1 MNLAVPLCARA
12 LFLAQFLASFLFC
25 HVQGQSDGSGVVVA
39 MYNISASQGSQAVLQ
54 CHSQRMV
61 WTQDRL
67 KDRQR
72 VAHWDLLR
80 SGPDHAMER
89 VIDMF
94 SAGDQRIYNGYN
106 QGRIYMPKTAFKDGN
121 FSLVIKDVAMSD
133 KGIYSCNLHHHYCH
147 LYESIKVQLNVTKS
161 ARKERRFWDGQK
173 AVFVVLVGSTVV
185 LPCINRRP
193 IWTEGNSQED
203 QQQVVHW
210 DRQPPGV
217 RHDRADRLI
226 DLYASGE
233 RRHYGPLFVQQKM
246 NISATAFS
254 QGDFSLIIS
263 DTQPLDQGLY
273 SCHLHH
279 HYCGL
284 HERRIFQ
291 LTVTPPVPQIPQE
304 PTDEPR
310 YLPNEDP
317 STNMV
322 EVPPHVINVILPE
335 QRSHFLQQ
343 LGYILATLL
352 LLALIVL
359 AVIFLTRHR
368 KRQGQ
373 DFDPRKVESPPLP
386 MVTYVGHTSSVKK
399 ECERSIPEVKSS
411 NQEETKLDYK
421 NNLLKEAE
429 MSKLCSQKAIDLD
442 RVHPKMKNH
451 PKMNEGFTG
460 LERYEEMVKP
470 SWK

>member
-1 MNLAVPLCARA
+1 MKNSAVSLCARA
-12 LFLAQFLASFLFC
+12 LFLAQLLASFLFSPAL
-25 HVQGQSDGSGVVVA
+25 GQSDGSGVVVA
-39 MYNISASQGSQAVLQ
+39 MYNISAPKGSQAVLQ

-80 SGPDHAMER
+80 SGPNHAMER

-106 QGRIYMPKTAFKDGN
+106 QGRINMPKTAFKDGN
-121 FSLVIKDVAMSD
+121 FSLVIKDVAVSD

-147 LYESIKVQLNVTKS
+147 LYESIKVQLNVTRS

-173 AVFVVLVGSTVV
+173 AVYVVLVGSKVV
-185 LPCINRRP
+185 LPCVNRRP
-193 IWTEGNSQED
+193 IWTESNSQED

-254 QGDFSLIIS
+254 QGDFSLTIS
-263 DTQPLDQGLY
+263 DIQPLDQGLY

-291 LTVTPPVPQIPQE
+291 LTVMPPVPQIPQE
-304 PTDEPR
+304 PSDEPQ

-317 STNMV
+317 NTNMV

-335 QRSHFLQQ
+335 QRNHFLQQ

-359 AVIFLTRHR
+359 AIVLLTRQR
-368 KRQGQ
+368 KRQGL

-386 MVTYVGHTSSVKK
+386 TVTYVGHTSCVKK
-399 ECERSIPEVKSS
+399 ECERRIADVKSS
-411 NQEETKLDYK
+411 NQEETKLEYK

-429 MSKLCSQKAIDLD
+429 MSKLCSPKAIDLD
-442 RVHPKMKNH
+442 R
-451 PKMNEGFTG
+451 
-460 LERYEEMVKP
+460 EMEKP

>member
-1 MNLAVPLCARA
+1 MKNLAVPLCARA
-12 LFLAQFLASFLFC
+12 LFVAQLLTSFLFSPAL
-25 HVQGQSDGSGVVVA
+25 GQNDGSGVAVA
-39 MYNISASQGSQAVLQ
+39 MYNISAPQGSQAILQ

-72 VAHWDLLR
+72 VVHWDLLR

-89 VIDMF
+89 VVDMF

-106 QGRIYMPKTAFKDGN
+106 IGRISMSKTAFKDGN
-121 FSLVIKDVAMSD
+121 FSMVIKDVVMSD

-147 LYESIKVQLNVTKS
+147 LYESIKIQLNVTKS
-161 ARKERRFWDGQK
+161 ARKERQFWDGQK
-173 AVFVVLVGSTVV
+173 AVYVVLVGTTVV
-185 LPCINRRP
+185 LRCINRRP

-210 DRQPPGV
+210 DHQPPGV

-246 NISATAFS
+246 NISATAFT
-254 QGDFSLIIS
+254 QGDFSLIVSNI
-263 DTQPLDQGLY
+263 QLLDQGIY

-291 LTVTPPVPQIPQE
+291 LTVSPPVPQE
-304 PTDEPR
+304 PTDEPQF
-310 YLPNEDP
+310 LPNEDP
-317 STNMV
+317 NTDLV

-335 QRSHFLQQ
+335 QRTHFLPQ
-343 LGYILATLL
+343 LGYILAFLL
-352 LLALIVL
+352 LLAFIMLAIVL
-359 AVIFLTRHR
+359 LTRHR
-368 KRQGQ
+368 KKQGQ

-386 MVTYVGHTSSVKK
+386 TVTYVSHTSHVKK
-399 ECERSIPEVKSS
+399 ECERSFPDMRPS

-429 MSKLCSQKAIDLD
+429 MSKICSPKAIDLD
-442 RVHPKMKNH
+442 R
-451 PKMNEGFTG
+451 
-460 LERYEEMVKP
+460 EMEKA

>member
-1 MNLAVPLCARA
+1 MISDMKNSAVPLCARA
-12 LFLAQFLASFLFC
+12 LFLAQLLASFLFSPAL
-25 HVQGQSDGSGVVVA
+25 GQNDGSGVVVA
-39 MYNISASQGSQAVLQ
+39 TYNISAPQGSQAELQ

-72 VAHWDLLR
+72 VVHWDLLR

-106 QGRIYMPKTAFKDGN
+106 QGRINMSKTAFKDGN

-147 LYESIKVQLNVTKS
+147 LYESIKVQLNVTRS
-161 ARKERRFWDGQK
+161 ARKERRFWD
-173 AVFVVLVGSTVV
+173 
-185 LPCINRRP
+185 
-193 IWTEGNSQED
+193 EGNSQED

-254 QGDFSLIIS
+254 QGDFSLTIS
-263 DTQPLDQGLY
+263 DIQPLDQGLY

-291 LTVTPPVPQIPQE
+291 LTVMPPVPQIPQE
-304 PTDEPR
+304 PTDEPQ
-310 YLPNEDP
+310 YLPNEEP
-317 STNMV
+317 NTNMV
-322 EVPPHVINVILPE
+322 DVPPHVINVILPE
-335 QRSHFLQQ
+335 QRNHFLQQ
-343 LGYILATLL
+343 LGYILAILL
-352 LLALIVL
+352 LLALVVL
-359 AVIFLTRHR
+359 AIILLTCHR
-368 KRQGQ
+368 KRQ

-386 MVTYVGHTSSVKK
+386 TVTYVGHTSCVKK
-399 ECERSIPEVKSS
+399 ECERSITDVKSS

-429 MSKLCSQKAIDLD
+429 MSKLCSPKAIDLD
-442 RVHPKMKNH
+442 R
-451 PKMNEGFTG
+451 
-460 LERYEEMVKP
+460 EMEKP

>member
-1 MNLAVPLCARA
+1 MYRQA
-12 LFLAQFLASFLFC
+12 
-25 HVQGQSDGSGVVVA
+25 VQGQSDGSGVVVA

-226 DLYASGE
+226 DLYASG
-233 RRHYGPLFVQQKM
+233 
-246 NISATAFS
+246 
-254 QGDFSLIIS
+254 
-263 DTQPLDQGLY
+263 
-273 SCHLHH
+273 
-279 HYCGL
+279 
-284 HERRIFQ
+284 
-291 LTVTPPVPQIPQE
+291 
-304 PTDEPR
+304 
-310 YLPNEDP
+310 
-317 STNMV
+317 TNMV

-442 RVHPKMKNH
+442 R
-451 PKMNEGFTG
+451 
-460 LERYEEMVKP
+460 EMVKP

>member
-1 MNLAVPLCARA
+1 
-12 LFLAQFLASFLFC
+12 
-25 HVQGQSDGSGVVVA
+25 
-39 MYNISASQGSQAVLQ
+39 MYNITAPRGSKAVLQ

-72 VAHWDLLR
+72 VVHWDLFR
-80 SGPDHAMER
+80 STPDYTMER
-89 VIDMF
+89 ILDMF

-106 QGRIYMPKTAFKDGN
+106 KGRISMPKTAFNDGN

-133 KGIYSCNLHHHYCH
+133 RGIYSCNLHHHYCH

-161 ARKERRFWDGQK
+161 ARKERKFWDGQK
-173 AVFVVLVGSTVV
+173 AVYVVLVGSTVV
-185 LPCINRRP
+185 LPCINRRS
-193 IWTEGNSQED
+193 IWTEGNSEEE

-217 RHDRADRLI
+217 RHDQADRLI
-226 DLYASGE
+226 DMYASGE
-233 RRHYGPLFVQQKM
+233 RRHYGPLFVRRKM
-246 NISATAFS
+246 NISAVAFS
-254 QGDFSLIIS
+254 QGDFSLTIS
-263 DTQPLDQGLY
+263 DLQPPDQGLY

-291 LTVTPPVPQIPQE
+291 LTVGPPEPQD
-304 PTDEPR
+304 PTDAPHA
-310 YLPNEDP
+310 LPNED
-317 STNMV
+317 SDTNVV
-322 EVPPHVINVILPE
+322 EGPRVINVILPE
-335 QRSHFLQQ
+335 HRSHLLHQ

-359 AVIFLTRHR
+359 AIILLTRRR
-368 KRQGQ
+368 KSRAVEY
-373 DFDPRKVESPPLP
+373 DPRRIECKPLP
-386 MVTYVGHTSSVKK
+386 TVTYMGSGTSKDYD
-399 ECERSIPEVKSS
+399 RDLPEVKTC
-411 NQEETKLDYK
+411 NQEEAKLDYK

-429 MSKLCSQKAIDLD
+429 MSKLNYPKVIDLD
-442 RVHPKMKNH
+442 R
-451 PKMNEGFTG
+451 
-460 LERYEEMVKP
+460 EMEKP

>member
-1 MNLAVPLCARA
+1 MKNLAVTLCARA
-12 LFLAQFLASFLFC
+12 LFLAQLLASFLFSPAL
-25 HVQGQSDGSGVVVA
+25 GQSDGSGVVVA
-39 MYNISASQGSQAVLQ
+39 TYNISVLQGSQAVLQ

-61 WTQDRL
+61 WTQDRI

-72 VAHWDLLR
+72 VVHWDLLR
-80 SGPDHAMER
+80 IGPDLAMER

-94 SAGDQRIYNGYN
+94 STGDQRIYNGYN
-106 QGRIYMPKTAFKDGN
+106 QGRINMTKTAFKDGN
-121 FSLVIKDVAMSD
+121 FSLVIKDVAVSD

-147 LYESIKVQLNVTKS
+147 LYESIKVQLNVTRS

-173 AVFVVLVGSTVV
+173 AVFVILVGSTVV
-185 LPCINRRP
+185 LPCVNRRP
-193 IWTEGNSQED
+193 IWTEGNTQED

-263 DTQPLDQGLY
+263 DTQPMDQGLY

-291 LTVTPPVPQIPQE
+291 LTVMPPVPQIPQE
-304 PTDEPR
+304 PTDEPQ

-317 STNMV
+317 NTDMV

-335 QRSHFLQQ
+335 QRNHFLQQ
-343 LGYILATLL
+343 LGYILAMLL

-359 AVIFLTRHR
+359 AIALLTCHR
-368 KRQGQ
+368 KRQGLN
-373 DFDPRKVESPPLP
+373 FDPRKVESPPLP
-386 MVTYVGHTSSVKK
+386 TVAYVGHTSCVKK
-399 ECERSIPEVKSS
+399 ECERSIADVKSS

-421 NNLLKEAE
+421 NNLLKEVE
-429 MSKLCSQKAIDLD
+429 MSKLCSPKVIDLD
-442 RVHPKMKNH
+442 RAFFSAEM
-451 PKMNEGFTG
+451 
-460 LERYEEMVKP
+460 ERP

>member
-226 DLYASGE
+226 DLYAS
-233 RRHYGPLFVQQKM
+233 
-246 NISATAFS
+246 
-254 QGDFSLIIS
+254 

-304 PTDEPR
+304 PTDEPQ

-442 RVHPKMKNH
+442 R
-451 PKMNEGFTG
+451 
-460 LERYEEMVKP
+460 EMVKP